1 MSDESP
7 VVAFLTPRL
16 QRWLT
21 ALAILATVA
30 AAFIVFYDVL
40 GLISYF
46 SDVIMIFF
54 LAWLLMFILSPL
66 ANGLLHLF
74 PSLPRALAVIVVYS
88 VLVILIILAVL
99 LIAQQLYSSINAL
112 IPNLPQQDQLKSILQ
127 PWQDRLNSLG
137 LEQINLADQVSTGID
152 NLKNGAN
159 QLVGPL
165 SSVAVASIGVMG
177 NVLFVFFLS
186 LFMAVDRDRILS
198 FLFRLVPPAYTEEA
212 RLLEH
217 SVSRSF
223 GGFLRGQATL
233 GLIYG
238 LVSMLASVLL
248 GLPYM
253 PVTAVTSGVLQ
264 AIPFFGPFISW
275 VPPVAVAIFFVPGA
289 VLPTFVIMVVGWFV
303 LMNIVQPRLMSNAVG
318 LHPVVVLG
326 SVVIGGK
333 VAGIPGAIFAV
344 PIAAVAASFFFYYLG
359 RSRETGS
366 VALRAARRV
375 EEREGRPVRVPR
387 LPQAGEDLEV
397 EPTEVKAATSRTAS
411 LRRRFR
417 PSGPP
422 LAQAR
427 QVGPKAGDPDASANP
442 GGTTAGGS
450 DAADEIAADSAARS
464 PATGKAGTAGNAGD
478 DPSSI

>member
-1 MSDESP
+1 MTEESP

-30 AAFIVFYDVL
+30 AAFIVFNDVL
-40 GLISYF
+40 NLMSYF

-54 LAWLLMFILSPL
+54 LAWLLMFILSPV

-74 PSLPRALAVIVVYS
+74 PSLPRAIAVIVVYS
-88 VLVILIILAVL
+88 VLVILIIVAL
-99 LIAQQLYSSINAL
+99 LLVAQQLYSSL
-112 IPNLPQQDQLKSILQ
+112 SNLLNHFPPPDQIKTILQ
-127 PWQDRLNSLG
+127 PWQDRLDSLG
-137 LEQINLADQVSTGID
+137 LARINLADQANNAVDSV
-152 NLKNGAN
+152 KNGAN

-165 SSVAVASIGVMG
+165 GDVAIASIGVMG

-186 LFMAVDRDRILS
+186 LFMAVDRDRIMS

-238 LVSMLASVLL
+238 VISMLASLLL

-253 PVTAVTSGVLQ
+253 PVTAVASGVLQ

-275 VPPVAVAIFFVPGA
+275 VPPVAVAIFFVPDA
-289 VLPTFVIMVVGWFV
+289 VLPVFVIMVVGWFV
-303 LMNIVQPRLMSNAVG
+303 LMNIIQPRLMSNAVG

-359 RSRETGS
+359 RNRVDTGS

-397 EPTEVKAATSRTAS
+397 EPQERTPAGSRTAG

-427 QVGPKAGDPDASANP
+427 PVSPRTE
-442 GGTTAGGS
+442 GGT
-450 DAADEIAADSAARS
+450 ADERSAVEGAAPPEPA
-464 PATGKAGTAGNAGD
+464 PATGTA
-478 DPSSI
+478 DPPREAAVDAAEHHE